1 MEIKSV
7 LFIGFVWP
15 EANSSA
21 AGSRMMQLIRYFK
34 DLGAKITFASAAKP
48 GSHPSDLRALGV
60 DNVSIK
66 LNDSSFDDFIKTLQP
81 EAVVFDRYMTEEQFG
96 WRVAESCPD
105 SIRILDTEDLH
116 SLRAV
121 RERCSKSGVPF
132 TEEKLLSS
140 ELAKRELASI
150 YRSDLSLIIS
160 EFELQLLEDL
170 FGVSPDLLLYLPLV
184 VEQEILDNK
193 EWQTKHD
200 FVFIGNFMHS
210 PNWDAVLNLKNNIW
224 PRIRQ
229 NLPGVNL
236 HIYGAYTSEKVS
248 QLHHKQSGFLVHG
261 WAQSAREVFQS
272 ARVCLAPIRFGA
284 GLKGKLLE
292 AMHFGTPNVT
302 TSVGAEGIQGNMP
315 WGGFIEDQWD
325 AFSMAAVTLYTDEK
339 SWNASREG
347 GYKLINDRFD
357 TTVHFKGFQNRL
369 LQMIPDLK
377 SHRNKNF
384 IGAMLT
390 QQTTSASKYLSKWIE
405 AKNRK
410 N

>member
-160 EFELQLLEDL
+160 EFEL
-170 FGVSPDLLLYLPLV
+170 
-184 VEQEILDNK
+184 
-193 EWQTKHD
+193 
-200 FVFIGNFMHS
+200 
-210 PNWDAVLNLKNNIW
+210 
-224 PRIRQ
+224 
-229 NLPGVNL
+229 
-236 HIYGAYTSEKVS
+236 
-248 QLHHKQSGFLVHG
+248 
-261 WAQSAREVFQS
+261 
-272 ARVCLAPIRFGA
+272 
-284 GLKGKLLE
+284 
-292 AMHFGTPNVT
+292 
-302 TSVGAEGIQGNMP
+302 
-315 WGGFIEDQWD
+315 
-325 AFSMAAVTLYTDEK
+325 
-339 SWNASREG
+339 
-347 GYKLINDRFD
+347 
-357 TTVHFKGFQNRL
+357 
-369 LQMIPDLK
+369 
-377 SHRNKNF
+377 
-384 IGAMLT
+384 
-390 QQTTSASKYLSKWIE
+390 
-405 AKNRK
+405 
-410 N
+410 

>member
-34 DLGAKITFASAAKP
+34 DLGAKVTFASAAKP

-170 FGVSPDLLLYLPLV
+170 FGVSTDLLLYLPLV

-236 HIYGAYTSEKVS
+236 HIYKTYTSEKIH
-248 QLHHKQSGFLVHG
+248 QLHHQQSGFLVHG

-315 WGGFIEDQWD
+315 WGGFIENQWD
-325 AFSMAAVTLYTDEK
+325 TFSMAAVTLYTDEK
-339 SWNASREG
+339 SWNASRED

-357 TTVHFKGFQNRL
+357 TTVHFKGFQKRL

>member
-1 MEIKSV
+1 
-7 LFIGFVWP
+7 
-15 EANSSA
+15 
-21 AGSRMMQLIRYFK
+21 MQLIRYFK

-193 EWQTKHD
+193 ESQTKHD

-315 WGGFIEDQWD
+315 WGGFIEEDR
-325 AFSMAAVTLYTDEK
+325 K
-339 SWNASREG
+339 S
-347 GYKLINDRFD
+347 
-357 TTVHFKGFQNRL
+357 VV
-369 LQMIPDLK
+369 
-377 SHRNKNF
+377 
-384 IGAMLT
+384 
-390 QQTTSASKYLSKWIE
+390 
-405 AKNRK
+405 
-410 N
+410 